1 MNRNKLLRYR
11 PYSTTELITPFDS
24 LLNELFNDN
33 FAPLKQAFGEDFFVR
48 GSYPKVNVVDT
59 DDAIIIEAAIP
70 GMNNEDVTLKVD
82 SDVLT
87 ISGANNQNSEYEGST
102 FVRREIKKT
111 KFERSFA
118 LSDNINTNAI
128 TALCENGI
136 LKLNLPKVVPS
147 NEEPKTQ
154 YIDIE

>member
-1 MNRNKLLRYR
+1 MSRNKLLRYR

-33 FAPLKQAFGEDFFVR
+33 FAPLKQAFGDDFFVR

-59 DDAIIIEAAIP
+59 DEAVIIEAAIP
-70 GMNNEDVTLKVD
+70 GMNKDDVTLKID
-82 SDVLT
+82 NDVLT
-87 ISGANNQNSEYEGST
+87 ISGASNQSSEYDGAT

-118 LSDNINTNAI
+118 LNDNIDNEAI

-136 LKLNLPKVVPS
+136 LRLNLPKVIPN